1 MKGNFIIKNLG
12 KDIKEAA
19 VVGHQPTIY
28 NFLLLLFGSKILYHN
43 HYPGL
48 SHCLHK
54 KELGYH
60 LNTLLLS
67 VSDRICISRVVN
79 NRKTRNSSRSII

>member
-1 MKGNFIIKNLG
+1 VKENFIIKNLG

-19 VVGHQPTIY
+19 VLGHQLTIY
-28 NFLLLLFGSKILYHN
+28 NFLLLLFKSKILYHN
-43 HYPGL
+43 RYPGL

-60 LNTLLLS
+60 LNMLLLS
-67 VSDRICISRVVN
+67 FCDRICTSGVVN
-79 NRKTRNSSRSII
+79 SRKLEIVVDS